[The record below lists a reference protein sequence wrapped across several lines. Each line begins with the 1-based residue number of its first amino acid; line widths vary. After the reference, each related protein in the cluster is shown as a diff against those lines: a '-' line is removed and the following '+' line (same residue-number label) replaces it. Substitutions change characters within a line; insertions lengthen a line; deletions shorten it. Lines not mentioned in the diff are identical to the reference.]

1 MENMENEL
9 KICAEVHRK
18 INSRVVISDEELQ
31 IAIKHYKKVV
41 KFLMTINDK
50 IYQLFLVH
58 INSDLM
64 TLVQFS
70 EARKKG

>member
-1 MENMENEL
+1 
-9 KICAEVHRK
+9 
-18 INSRVVISDEELQ
+18 
-31 IAIKHYKKVV
+31 
-41 KFLMTINDK
+41 MTINDK